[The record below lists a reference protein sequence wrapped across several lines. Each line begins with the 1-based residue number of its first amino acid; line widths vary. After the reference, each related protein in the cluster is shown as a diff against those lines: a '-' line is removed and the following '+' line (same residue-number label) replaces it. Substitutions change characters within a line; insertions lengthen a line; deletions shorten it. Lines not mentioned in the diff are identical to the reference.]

1 MEKKNHEQKKLLEKH
16 EKTNVKTGIWDLEK
30 VSKQRLI
37 QAPNFGPT
45 SEFECT
51 SLVWSLKSNLGS
63 GQILIEM
70 TDHLEVNGEVAI
82 NMPLVRGAQFVASLQ
97 RCQVTSHPSTTN
109 FFQST
114 TENLAFGFGQKQKPH
129 FFEISSHD
137 TDSHMLL

>member
-1 MEKKNHEQKKLLEKH
+1 MEIEKKIMNGIRKAKNNSQTNMKKKCKNSHLGSK
-16 EKTNVKTGIWDLEK
+16 KK

-51 SLVWSLKSNLGS
+51 SLVWSLKSNLRS

-114 TENLAFGFGQKQKPH
+114 TENLVFGFDQKQKLKPH
-129 FFEISSHD
+129 FF
-137 TDSHMLL
+137 